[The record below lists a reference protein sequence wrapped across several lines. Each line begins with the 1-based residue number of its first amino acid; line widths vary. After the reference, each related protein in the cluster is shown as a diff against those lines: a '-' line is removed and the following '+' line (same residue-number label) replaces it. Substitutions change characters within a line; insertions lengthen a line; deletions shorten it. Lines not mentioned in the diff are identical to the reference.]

1 MKRYVQVL
9 EDDQATEALG
19 RQLSGLLAGKGVIY
33 LTGELGAGKTTLA
46 RGIIRGMGH
55 SGAVKSP
62 TFTLVEPYEFA
73 TQAVYHFD
81 LYRLEDPGELEYLGM
96 DDYLEAGDLCLI
108 EWPDRGAGHLPAWD
122 LSIELVVLDEG
133 RKVLINANT
142 AFGEQICGGLVDCR

>member
-9 EDDQATEALG
+9 EDDQATEAMG
-19 RQLSGLLAGKGVIY
+19 RQLSGLLAGKGVVY

-142 AFGEQICGGLVDCR
+142 AFCEQICGGLVDCR